1 MALTISERCKRIAPS
16 VTLAI
21 NTKAKEMRA
30 QGIDVIAFGVGE
42 PDFDTPDYICQA
54 AHRAIDA
61 GCTRYTPV
69 PGTMALRRGI
79 AEKLKKDN
87 GLSYDPT
94 EIIVSNGAKQ
104 SLYNALCAILD
115 PGDEVLIPAPAWV
128 SYPEMVAMADGVPV
142 LVKAEEKNDYLVTI
156 GQLKAALTERTKAI
170 ILNTPNNPTG
180 SVCPLSLLQEI
191 ADFAVENE
199 LFVISD
205 EIYEKL
211 IYDGLQHVSI
221 ASLGEK
227 IKSQTIV
234 VNGVSKTYAMTGWRI
249 GYAAGPIEVIKAMTR
264 FQSHAS
270 SNPNSIAQEAAQ
282 EALKNGEAEIA
293 AMVKEFDQR
302 RVLMDGLVNAIP
314 GLSANRPKGAFYT
327 MVNISALIGKA
338 INGQVITG
346 STTFSDILL
355 KEARVAVT
363 PGEAFGADD
372 HVRVSYATSQENI
385 REGFKRIGEFVEKLK

>member
-156 GQLKAALTERTKAI
+156 G
-170 ILNTPNNPTG
+170 
-180 SVCPLSLLQEI
+180 
-191 ADFAVENE
+191 
-199 LFVISD
+199 
-205 EIYEKL
+205 
-211 IYDGLQHVSI
+211 
-221 ASLGEK
+221 
-227 IKSQTIV
+227 
-234 VNGVSKTYAMTGWRI
+234 
-249 GYAAGPIEVIKAMTR
+249 
-264 FQSHAS
+264 
-270 SNPNSIAQEAAQ
+270 
-282 EALKNGEAEIA
+282 
-293 AMVKEFDQR
+293 
-302 RVLMDGLVNAIP
+302 
-314 GLSANRPKGAFYT
+314 
-327 MVNISALIGKA
+327 
-338 INGQVITG
+338 
-346 STTFSDILL
+346 
-355 KEARVAVT
+355 
-363 PGEAFGADD
+363 
-372 HVRVSYATSQENI
+372 
-385 REGFKRIGEFVEKLK
+385 